1 MMMTQYNTN
10 NTPLTPGCYDVICA
24 RGKMAKNHSGNR
36 FYQRLITDA
45 IPVYNTATS
54 KADKSKIVD
63 TILQVIA
70 SNNGAFVKQQAAA
83 SDGVY
88 YQVSTS
94 FAREKIGQNLRD
106 KLSTK
111 YKSSTKAK
119 RKRRRQHA
127 SSSVLDMDNIIQS
140 NQFVT
145 TRMDR
150 LTTTME
156 SNNTNTA
163 TSTPELYMHQLFLQ
177 TNQDLL
183 DAFKNNDSLVDRF
196 NKAAEVHDK
205 EKQVRQ

>member
-1 MMMTQYNTN
+1 MMMTQYNNN
-10 NTPLTPGCYDVICA
+10 NTPLTPGCNDVICA
-24 RGKMAKNHSGNR
+24 RGKMAKNHNR

-45 IPVYNTATS
+45 IPGYSNATS

-63 TILQVIA
+63 TILQTIA
-70 SNNGAFVKQQAAA
+70 SNNGVFVKEQAA

-106 KLSTK
+106 KLSNK

-119 RKRRRQHA
+119 RKRRRQHTC
-127 SSSVLDMDNIIQS
+127 SSVLDIDAIIRS

-150 LTTTME
+150 LTTTIE
-156 SNNTNTA
+156 SNNTDTA

-183 DAFKNNDSLVDRF
+183 DAFKNDDSLVDRF

-205 EKQVRQ
+205 ERQLRQ